1 MSERMIRVNGVELA
15 TEAFGDAAQPPVLLI
30 MGGMAS
36 MLWWRDAF
44 CERLAGG
51 GRFVVRYDSR
61 DTGHSSKYPPGKPG
75 YRFEDMADDV
85 FRILDGYDLPAAH
98 IVGMSFGGM
107 VGQAAALKRPA
118 RVRSLTAISS
128 SPLGEDTSRLPGFSE
143 AVAEHMNTEVD
154 WSKRDQAIAYM
165 VAESR
170 LLAGTARAFDAA
182 EVSALV
188 ARDFDRSGGYSH
200 ATNHAFLGPGKE
212 WQGRLREMIAPLC
225 VIHGTADPIYPIAHG
240 EVLAGAVA
248 GATLLPLEGGGH
260 ELNPAHWDRI
270 IDAILSQTRR

>member
-1 MSERMIRVNGVELA
+1 MIRVDGVELA
-15 TEAFGDAAQPPVLLI
+15 TEAFGDATQPPVLLI

-44 CERLAGG
+44 CARLASR
-51 GRFVVRYDSR
+51 GRYVIRYDSR
-61 DTGHSSKYPPGKPG
+61 DTGLSSKYPPGKPG

-107 VGQAAALKRPA
+107 VGQAAALQRPS

-128 SPLGEDTSRLPGFSE
+128 SPLGEDVSGSANTSAAL
-143 AVAEHMNTEVD
+143 AEHWKTVVD
-154 WSKRDQAIAYM
+154 WSNRDQAIAYM
-165 VAESR
+165 VGESR
-170 LLAGTARAFDAA
+170 LLAGTAQPFDAA
-182 EVSALV
+182 EVSAVV

-200 ATNHAFLGPGKE
+200 ATNHAFLGPGQE
-212 WQGRLREMIAPLC
+212 WQGRLREMIVPLR

-240 EVLAGAVA
+240 EALARAVA

-270 IDAILSQTRR
+270 IDAIQSHTRR